1 MYQITVSEEIKN
13 ACPIFKGAAVY
24 AEVTNTAFCEGL
36 WEEINTFTR
45 ELTSTTQP
53 EDIKQQPAIAAT
65 AKLINA
71 AAKTQA
77 VTVLLPKP
85 CAAV

>member
-45 ELTSTTQP
+45 ELTSTTQH
-53 EDIKQQPAIAAT
+53 QTAT
-65 AKLINA
+65 RHCSYPRSL
-71 AAKTQA
+71 
-77 VTVLLPKP
+77 
-85 CAAV
+85 

>member
-36 WEEINTFTR
+36 WEEINAFTR
-45 ELTSTTQP
+45 ELTSTTQ
-53 EDIKQQPAIAAT
+53 IGRAH
-65 AKLINA
+65 
-71 AAKTQA
+71 
-77 VTVLLPKP
+77 V
-85 CAAV
+85 

>member
-45 ELTSTTQP
+45 ELTCSYP
-53 EDIKQQPAIAAT
+53 RS
-65 AKLINA
+65 L
-71 AAKTQA
+71 
-77 VTVLLPKP
+77 
-85 CAAV
+85 

>member
-45 ELTSTTQP
+45 ELTSNCNPPLQLP
-53 EDIKQQPAIAAT
+53 G
-65 AKLINA
+65 KLINA

>member
-45 ELTSTTQP
+45 DCLLYTS
-53 EDIKQQPAIAAT
+53 DAADE
-65 AKLINA
+65 
-71 AAKTQA
+71 
-77 VTVLLPKP
+77 
-85 CAAV
+85 

>member
-45 ELTSTTQP
+45 EL
-53 EDIKQQPAIAAT
+53 DF
-65 AKLINA
+65 
-71 AAKTQA
+71 
-77 VTVLLPKP
+77 
-85 CAAV
+85 

>member
-36 WEEINTFTR
+36 WEEINTFTQ

-53 EDIKQQPAIAAT
+53 EDIKLQPG
-65 AKLINA
+65 KLINVA
-71 AAKTQA
+71 VKTPA